1 MGPAIAVD
9 LFGLHR
15 PMIGPRIRARG
26 NFMKIGFL
34 RRFKP
39 VILATTMGVMLTPVP
54 AMAQFGSLFGSKS
67 GEVKS
72 EELAAVE
79 EPAVLPD
86 PQNPEI
92 TAADENA
99 EPVEQA
105 GANSFDTLCG
115 NGQGKADGSEVEKK
129 RKGLFGM
136 ADRMA
141 SVTRKIPLVGDFLVD
156 SANSLSQS
164 VACRLYPEEQE
175 QAAEATQEATR
186 NGEIGKTVAWQSSVR
201 ENVSGSSTISSKNE
215 MPDGTPCMVL
225 ADIVIVDGE
234 ELRVS
239 KTMCKLPGS
248 GHYTIIKA

>member
-1 MGPAIAVD
+1 MHIE
-9 LFGLHR
+9 
-15 PMIGPRIRARG
+15 
-26 NFMKIGFL
+26 FL
-34 RRFKP
+34 KRFKWAA
-39 VILATTMGVMLTPVP
+39 LAAAIGVVTMPPP
-54 AMAQFGSLFGSKS
+54 AAAQFGSLFGSKS
-67 GEVKS
+67 KEEKTDQRIVPEDQQAVS
-72 EELAAVE
+72 E
-79 EPAVLPD
+79 
-86 PQNPEI
+86 PEDGAS
-92 TAADENA
+92 TVGNDTDD
-99 EPVEQA
+99 VTEQT
-105 GANSFDTLCG
+105 GAKSFDTLCG
-115 NGQGKADGSEVEKK
+115 NGQGKIDETEVREK

-186 NGEIGKTVAWQSSVR
+186 SGEIGKTVEWQSTVR
-201 ENVSGSSTISSKNE
+201 DNVSGSSTVSSKNE

-248 GHYTIIKA
+248 DHYTIIKV

>member
-1 MGPAIAVD
+1 
-9 LFGLHR
+9 
-15 PMIGPRIRARG
+15 
-26 NFMKIGFL
+26 MKIGFL
-34 RRFKP
+34 RRFRP
-39 VILATTMGVMLTPVP
+39 VILATTAAIVLTPVP
-54 AMAQFGSLFGSKS
+54 ASAQFGSLFGSKS
-67 GEVKS
+67 GAAKS
-72 EELAAVE
+72 EEPAATG
-79 EPAVLPD
+79 EPAAISD
-86 PQNPEI
+86 PQDPEI
-92 TAADENA
+92 TATDEKA

-115 NGQGKADGSEVEKK
+115 NGQGKAEGTEVRKK

-186 NGEIGKTVAWQSSVR
+186 RGEIGKTVAWQSTVR

-248 GHYTIIKA
+248 ARYTIIKA